1 MSIDTEVD
9 GDPTSIRAVGAWLRD
24 TLASQLASSADDLAK
39 VKVLADSAWEGEAGD
54 AFSTKMQNT
63 VTKTDEFVAKVR
75 GYATEFD
82 NLANQ
87 VQQAQSDMETIRKN
101 ASTAGLS
108 VKENVIEKP
117 GEGNADKIA
126 AYNTAAQ
133 AAEEVRGK
141 VSFWGSTWKNMQ
153 NDVKDKWFVVVGDM
167 VNGAVGTLF
176 TKHSST
182 LLANSAV
189 LSSDALK
196 TLIEAKNAP
205 AGTPRAVLYR
215 DVDWSRQLFKNA
227 GEALDDAARA
237 KASGA
242 KIGLRVGGALAV
254 VGVAYDIYNG
264 KDPEQAIVS
273 GVGGFAAS
281 VAAGAAIGSF
291 IPVPVAGTAVGAV
304 GGAVVGLF
312 TSGAIDSMYT
322 NGLSLSSAVDGGANA
337 LGGAGKAIGGGVS
350 KAWNAIF

>member
-1 MSIDTEVD
+1 MSIDTKID
-9 GDPTSIRAVGAWLRD
+9 GDPTSIRAVAAWLRD
-24 TLASQLASSADDLAK
+24 TLASQLSASADDLAK
-39 VKVLADSAWEGEAGD
+39 VKVQADSAWEGAAGD
-54 AFSTKMQNT
+54 AFATKVRNT
-63 VTKTDEFVAKVR
+63 ATKTDEFVTKVR

-82 NLANQ
+82 TLAGQ
-87 VQQAQSDMETIRKN
+87 VQQAQADMETIRRN
-101 ASTAGLS
+101 ATAAGLS
-108 VKENVIEKP
+108 VKEQVIEKP
-117 GEGNADKIA
+117 SESDGDKIA

-141 VSFWGSTWKNMQ
+141 EGFWGSTWKNMQ
-153 NDVKDKWFVVVGDM
+153 NDVKDKWFVVVGDL
-167 VNGAVGTLF
+167 VNGAAGTLF

-205 AGTPRAVLYR
+205 AGTPRAALYR
-215 DVDWSRQLFKNA
+215 DVDWSRTLFKNA
-227 GEALDDAARA
+227 GEALDDAAKA
-237 KASGA
+237 KANGA
-242 KIGLRVGGALAV
+242 KIGLRAGGALAV

-281 VAAGAAIGSF
+281 VAAGAAIGTL
-291 IPVPVAGTAVGAV
+291 IPVPVVGTAVGAL
-304 GGAVVGLF
+304 GGAAVGLF

-322 NGLSLSSAVDGGANA
+322 NGLSVSSAVDGGANA
-337 LGGAGKAIGGGVS
+337 LEGAGNAIGGGVS